1 MGNPRNFGGFV
12 LHSCRNHDDESMSF
26 HRSLC
31 DNGDAAMPTQED
43 EQFRFFQVSPAHKG
57 ISKLDCD
64 WVTIRW
70 CRHKELTQFPRLG
83 ERRSS
88 SFWKGRYPQ
97 WQRIANWQLT
107 LFLKVSHLQMGCFY
121 IYIYTSFWWRRPLS
135 DRTVV
140 TFIHGHDATL
150 HTLGGMLTFMWS
162 AYGVDATLHTWVG
175 GGGHVNVH
183 VKCIRCRCYVA
194 YMGWGGHVNVHVKC
208 IRCR

>member
-97 WQRIANWQLT
+97 WQRICELATYPFLEGKSSTNG
-107 LFLKVSHLQMGCFY
+107 LFL
-121 IYIYTSFWWRRPLS
+121 YIYTHLFGDGAPWATALLS
-135 DRTVV
+135 LSYMGMMLRC
-140 TFIHGHDATL
+140 IHG
-150 HTLGGMLTFMWS
+150 GGMLTFMWS
-162 AYGVDATLHTWVG
+162 AYSVDATLHTWVG
-175 GGGHVNVH
+175 GA
-183 VKCIRCRCYVA
+183 C
-194 YMGWGGHVNVHVKC
+194 
-208 IRCR
+208 